1 MKTMNTNIWT
11 DYMDRW
17 EKAEYEAMLD
27 SKYGKK
33 IKEEETVKE
42 DKEKVT
48 TNKKEEA

>member
-33 IKEEETVKE
+33 IKEEPKKE

-48 TNKKEEA
+48 TKKEEA